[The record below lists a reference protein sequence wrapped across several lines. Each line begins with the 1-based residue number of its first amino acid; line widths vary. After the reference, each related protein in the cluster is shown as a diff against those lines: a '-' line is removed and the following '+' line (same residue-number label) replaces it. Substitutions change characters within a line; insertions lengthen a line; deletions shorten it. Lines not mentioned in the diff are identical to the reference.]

1 MRDVSKLDMSVS
13 LLGEKVVFPV
23 GVAPMGTQQLAHDD
37 GEEATARGMGSKF
50 M

>member
-13 LLGEKVVFPV
+13 LLGEKVTFPV
-23 GVAPMGTQQLAHDD
+23 GVAPMGTQRLAHDD
-37 GEEATARGMGSKF
+37 GEVATARGTGSKF